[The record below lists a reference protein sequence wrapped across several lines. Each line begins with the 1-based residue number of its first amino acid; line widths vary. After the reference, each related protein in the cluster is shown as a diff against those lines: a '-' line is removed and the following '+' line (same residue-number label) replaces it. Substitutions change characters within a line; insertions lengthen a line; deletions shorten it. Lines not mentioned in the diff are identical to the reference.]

1 MNKKELVKLYIDAT
15 ASMRLKENVLSDALQ
30 NIDEENQVFNMIP
43 NEYRSMVDTL
53 LLEIITP
60 FQLDW
65 VGWWMYEDA
74 RGVSDATGCTD
85 LENFDEFYAF
95 TFDNV
100 PVNEIVEARNGSE
113 V

>member
-1 MNKKELVKLYIDAT
+1 MNKKELVKLYIDANAT
-15 ASMRLKENVLSDALQ
+15 LRTKEDSLNRAFEDI
-30 NIDEENQVFNMIP
+30 NEENQVFSLVP
-43 NEYRSMVDTL
+43 DEYRYMVDML
-53 LLEIITP
+53 FLEIITP

-65 VGWWMYEDA
+65 VGWWMYEDV
-74 RGVSDATGCTD
+74 RGVSDATGVMD

-100 PVNEIVEARNGSE
+100 PVNEIMEARNGSE